1 MKLITLLPADKYV
14 VVNRT
19 ILTEI
24 DKKNLI
30 NLYEPIIGFGAT
42 SLYLT
47 LWSDLDRL
55 EIMSKDFNHHH
66 LMSLLKM
73 DLDSIKH
80 AREAIEAVGLLKT
93 YYKEGDINSYVY
105 EIYSPLSASEFF
117 NNPILNI
124 VLYNNIGEMEY
135 NDLKKTYKRVSIDL
149 KDYEDITKPLNE
161 TFEPT
166 NLGVVEARERE
177 TLPLNIKSDLD
188 FDLIISSLPRGLI
201 NEKTFNRKM
210 KELII
215 NLSFIYDLDTL
226 KVTELIRAS
235 INEKGSIDKETLRKS
250 ARKYYQFN
258 NGTLP
263 TLIYRSQPEY
273 LKTPMGDNSKKGRI
287 IQVFENT
294 SPYDFLKNK
303 YKGVSPT
310 PRDLKLLEMLL
321 IDLEMSPA
329 VVNVLIDYV
338 LKKNDSKLTLSYV
351 ETIAGQWKRA
361 GVKTAREAMELAEK
375 EHKKIQKNANKT
387 KAPINDAKIPI
398 WFNQNIEKEEV
409 SSEEAEELA
418 ILLKDF

>member
-1 MKLITLLPADKYV
+1 
-14 VVNRT
+14 
-19 ILTEI
+19 
-24 DKKNLI
+24 
-30 NLYEPIIGFGAT
+30 
-42 SLYLT
+42 
-47 LWSDLDRL
+47 
-55 EIMSKDFNHHH
+55 
-66 LMSLLKM
+66 
-73 DLDSIKH
+73 
-80 AREAIEAVGLLKT
+80 
-93 YYKEGDINSYVY
+93 
-105 EIYSPLSASEFF
+105 
-117 NNPILNI
+117 
-124 VLYNNIGEMEY
+124 
-135 NDLKKTYKRVSIDL
+135 
-149 KDYEDITKPLNE
+149 
-161 TFEPT
+161 
-166 NLGVVEARERE
+166 
-177 TLPLNIKSDLD
+177 
-188 FDLIISSLPRGLI
+188 
-201 NEKTFNRKM
+201 M

-226 KVTELIRAS
+226 KITELIRAS

-375 EHKKIQKNANKT
+375 EHKKMQKNANKT
-387 KAPINDAKIPI
+387 KTPINDAKIPI